1 MHKDVHDE
9 RGAIIELSANG
20 DSEAAKEFAYHLLQ
34 MLCGYCDKRGWKYTI
49 LLRSVGWH
57 DLDSATLEVSGQDVY
72 GELKREAGVH
82 RAVWS
87 SRFHPARKPAVVSA
101 RIVVMPVVSTE
112 EMLLYEEDI
121 EAETYYSCSSARI
134 IPRQHDAIRLWHLPT
149 RVVVALTFLPEIRGM
164 ARLRA
169 KADMLLRTKI
179 HHQGLPIASSI
190 VRYYNQA
197 SGKVTDP
204 VTGLISALNEV
215 LQGNIQP
222 LVKARTVAEQSAV
235 LRACIED
242 N

>member
-9 RGAIIELSANG
+9 RGAIIELSADC
-20 DSEAAKEFAYHLLQ
+20 DSEAAKEFVYHLLQ
-34 MLCGYCDKRGWKYTI
+34 MLCGYCDKQGWKHTI
-49 LLRSVGWH
+49 LQRSVGWQ
-57 DLDSATLEVSGQDVY
+57 DLDSATLEVVGQGVY

-112 EMLLYEEDI
+112 EMLLYEEDV

-134 IPRQHDAIRLWHLPT
+134 IRRQHDAIRLWHLPT
-149 RVVVALTFLPEIRGM
+149 RVVVALTFLPEIRDM
-164 ARLRA
+164 ARLHA

-179 HHQGLPIASSI
+179 QHQGSPVASSR
-190 VRYYNQA
+190 VRYYDQA

-204 VTGLISALNEV
+204 VTRLVGALSEV
-215 LQGNIQP
+215 LEGNIQP
-222 LVKARTVAEQSAV
+222 FLEARVVAEQSAA
-235 LRACIED
+235 LRACIEAA
-242 N
+242 